1 LPIGGDDVNLWEW
14 LNPQVLPTFAP
25 SASNSIRRAFA
36 KSIVETAVTK
46 AHIEGA
52 CSTSSGFSAPVF
64 DTLLLDAI
72 GAHAAHD
79 YRKSILYSAMAL
91 ETAAAIV
98 LDEQYENHVK
108 SANSTAWR
116 VVEFPQAGGKV
127 TRKDPI
133 WYVLRK
139 REDANA
145 LLHEG
150 ALYILGRSLLADNE
164 SLYQLMERLT
174 ATRNKIVHR
183 GEPPEPYS
191 NQYLS
196 IDNHGSSDALNCA
209 NEVLKWLGVGN
220 EYKLHES
227 GFVELSNAPSTELG
241 TA

>member
-1 LPIGGDDVNLWEW
+1 
-14 LNPQVLPTFAP
+14 
-25 SASNSIRRAFA
+25 
-36 KSIVETAVTK
+36 
-46 AHIEGA
+46 
-52 CSTSSGFSAPVF
+52 
-64 DTLLLDAI
+64 
-72 GAHAAHD
+72 
-79 YRKSILYSAMAL
+79 M
-91 ETAAAIV
+91 
-98 LDEQYENHVK
+98 
-108 SANSTAWR
+108 
-116 VVEFPQAGGKV
+116 

-164 SLYQLMERLT
+164 SLYQLMERLR

-220 EYKLHES
+220 EYKLHERFCGIVERPVHRAGHGVRLGEITKSPVHATTS
-227 GFVELSNAPSTELG
+227 GIGKARASIRIRNG
-241 TA
+241 